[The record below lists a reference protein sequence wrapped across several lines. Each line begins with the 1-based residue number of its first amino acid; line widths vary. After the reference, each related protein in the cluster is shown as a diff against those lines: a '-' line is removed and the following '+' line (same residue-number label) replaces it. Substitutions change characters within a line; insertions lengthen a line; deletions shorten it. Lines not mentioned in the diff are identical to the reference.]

1 MTISHMCSPVATR
14 FWLFLF
20 SSLPITQSPRAPYH
34 SLPQLRVLFGAAR
47 FLISGKEDGMTP
59 KQQRFCEEYLID
71 CNGTQAAI
79 RAGYSKHTADRIASE
94 NLGKPEIQAYLQT
107 LMSERQKAT
116 IASAEEVLEY
126 LTSVVRG
133 ETKSAY
139 LAVVGTGDGMSEATI
154 VDKAPAEADRLKAA
168 ELLGKRYAMFTQKV
182 EMDVTP
188 VVVDGYEDIED

>member
-1 MTISHMCSPVATR
+1 MT
-14 FWLFLF
+14 
-20 SSLPITQSPRAPYH
+20 
-34 SLPQLRVLFGAAR
+34 
-47 FLISGKEDGMTP
+47 D
-59 KQQRFCEEYLID
+59 KQRRFCEEYLVD

-79 RAGYSKHTADRIASE
+79 RAGYAKNTANREGTRLLSNVDVQ
-94 NLGKPEIQAYLQT
+94 KYLQE
-107 LMSERQKAT
+107 LMAAQKKAT

>member
-1 MTISHMCSPVATR
+1 MT
-14 FWLFLF
+14 
-20 SSLPITQSPRAPYH
+20 
-34 SLPQLRVLFGAAR
+34 
-47 FLISGKEDGMTP
+47 D
-59 KQQRFCEEYLID
+59 KQRRFCEEYLVD

-79 RAGYSKHTADRIASE
+79 RAGYAKNTANREGSRLLSNDDVQ
-94 NLGKPEIQAYLQT
+94 KYLQE
-107 LMSERQKAT
+107 LMAAQKKAT

-182 EMDVTP
+182 AMDVTP

>member
-1 MTISHMCSPVATR
+1 MT
-14 FWLFLF
+14 
-20 SSLPITQSPRAPYH
+20 
-34 SLPQLRVLFGAAR
+34 
-47 FLISGKEDGMTP
+47 D
-59 KQQRFCEEYLID
+59 KQRRFCEEYLVD

-79 RAGYSKHTADRIASE
+79 RAGYAKNTANREGSRLLSNDDVQ
-94 NLGKPEIQAYLQT
+94 KYLQE
-107 LMSERQKAT
+107 LMAAQKKAT

>member
-1 MTISHMCSPVATR
+1 MT
-14 FWLFLF
+14 
-20 SSLPITQSPRAPYH
+20 
-34 SLPQLRVLFGAAR
+34 
-47 FLISGKEDGMTP
+47 D
-59 KQQRFCEEYLID
+59 KQRRFCEEYLVD

-79 RAGYSKHTADRIASE
+79 RAGYAKNTANREGSRLLSNDDVQ
-94 NLGKPEIQAYLQT
+94 KYLQE
-107 LMSERQKAT
+107 LMAAQKKAT

-139 LAVVGTGDGMSEATI
+139 LAVVGTGDGMSEVTI